1 MSKRIHVHLDDEIV
15 LKVEALALQQDR
27 SISNMIRVLLKEA
40 LADRKIPTWYQ
51 KNDLDLTRP
60 DLITLSDKEL
70 RKKIRANFKPGLSDK
85 DKEEA
90 LAMVFGKGK

>member
-51 KNDLDLTRP
+51 SSNGTLT
-60 DLITLSDKEL
+60 TG
-70 RKKIRANFKPGLSDK
+70 NFEVD
-85 DKEEA
+85 
-90 LAMVFGKGK
+90 